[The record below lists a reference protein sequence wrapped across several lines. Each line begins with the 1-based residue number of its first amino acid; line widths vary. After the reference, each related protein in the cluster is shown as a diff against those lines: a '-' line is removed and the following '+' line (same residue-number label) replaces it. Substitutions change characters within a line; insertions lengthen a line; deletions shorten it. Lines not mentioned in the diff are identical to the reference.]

1 MRNDLIAQLRSNTKN
16 VLHSDDPDFL
26 HDLRVA
32 ALRTSFALRSFK
44 GAADARRTKAVRDK
58 LKKARKVMGEARN
71 YDILLSRVG
80 KDFKHTQSLLRSRRA
95 RARDALVKM
104 LASPW
109 YKQML
114 AGATSLMSKPPRDL
128 HKVRIF
134 LKQLRYGCEF
144 FSELYGANM
153 RKAIR
158 RVTRSQDALGEYHD
172 ALTAAQMLSKL
183 RSGRP
188 GEIRRLVAA
197 EKRRAAHAKNE
208 LEKTRPPR

>member
-1 MRNDLIAQLRSNTKN
+1 MRNDLIAQLRSNTRN
-16 VLHSDDPDFL
+16 VLRSDDPDFL

-80 KDFKHTQSLLRSRRA
+80 KDFKHTQALLRSRRA

-104 LASPW
+104 LASSW

-114 AGATSLMSKPPRDL
+114 AGAASLMSKPPRDL
-128 HKVRIF
+128 HRVRIF
-134 LKQLRYGCEF
+134 LKELRYGCEL
-144 FSELYGANM
+144 FSDLYGANM

-158 RVTRSQDALGEYHD
+158 RVTRSQDVLGEYHD
-172 ALTAAQMLSKL
+172 ALTAARMLSKL
-183 RSGRP
+183 RAGRSG
-188 GEIRRLVAA
+188 EVHRLVAA
-197 EKRRAAHAKNE
+197 ENRRAARAKKKFE
-208 LEKTRPPR
+208 QSEACR